1 MQTIQSTSSPESAD
15 LIRDFLKKHHS
26 GVLATAD
33 AASNPY
39 GAVVYFTT
47 DDAFCLRF
55 ATKTE
60 TQKNKNM
67 EENNQVAFVCYD
79 EATQTTVQVSGHAE
93 KITNV
98 DEQQAALNAMY
109 LFSETISK
117 EELPPVEKLFAGD
130 YTTFRIIPQ
139 VIKMGIFLRP
149 DAESNEEIYEIVT
162 FSPKEGEAI

>member
-15 LIRDFLKKHHS
+15 LIRDFLKKQRS

-33 AASNPY
+33 TAGNPHA
-39 GAVVYFTT
+39 AVVYFTV

-79 EATQTTVQVSGHAE
+79 ETTQTTVQVGGHVE
-93 KITNV
+93 KITDA

-117 EELPPVEKLFAGD
+117 VELPPVEKLFAGD
-130 YTTFRIIPQ
+130 YTTFKIIPQ

-149 DAESNEEIYEIVT
+149 DAESNEEIYEIIT
-162 FSPKEGEAI
+162 FSSKEGELV